1 MRPVPVGRIDNPRAT
16 GNRANAAIAVMLALS
31 AAPAFAQA
39 AQDAPAP
46 PDITGVYKPISAET
60 VLPGGLKNT
69 GSPADLPL
77 TAAAAKQAKEMDLS
91 EDPSKMCQPLGPFRM
106 MARESTKI
114 EILPVPGMVAILFED
129 LSRGLLRTIY
139 TERGHPAKQ
148 NPLWMGDSVGKW
160 DGDTLV
166 VDTNNFSDATWFNH
180 LGAQHSDALHLI
192 ERIRPIMGGK
202 YLEYKMTAEDPKVLT
217 GPYTYTRYYE
227 KLNSEIGEDICE
239 EEE

>member
-1 MRPVPVGRIDNPRAT
+1 MT
-16 GNRANAAIAVMLALS
+16 GIRTRTALAVCAAIALS
-31 AAPAFAQA
+31 VAPAFAQTAKA
-39 AQDAPAP
+39 AAAP
-46 PDITGVYKPISAET
+46 PDITGVYKRISAKT

-77 TAAAAKQAKEMDLS
+77 TAAAAEQAKKMDLK

-114 EILPVPGMVAILFED
+114 QILPVPGMVAMLFED

-148 NPLWMGDSVGKW
+148 KPLWMGDSVGKW
-160 DGDTLV
+160 EGDTLV
-166 VDTNNFSDATWFNH
+166 VDTNNFSEATWFNDA
-180 LGAQHSDALHLI
+180 GAQHSDALHLV

-217 GPYTYTRYYE
+217 KSYTYTRYYE
-227 KLNSEIGEDICE
+227 KLNSEIGEDVCE
-239 EEE
+239 EDE